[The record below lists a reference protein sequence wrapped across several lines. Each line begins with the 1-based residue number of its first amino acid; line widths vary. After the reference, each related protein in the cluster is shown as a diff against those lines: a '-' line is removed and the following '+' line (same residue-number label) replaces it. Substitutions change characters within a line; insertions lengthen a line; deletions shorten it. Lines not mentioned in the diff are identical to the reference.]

1 MILKKTTSLILTLCM
16 AIAMF
21 ALPAVTVSAA
31 PEQTEATAAADYGL
45 AEKTQDGVILHAWN
59 WSYNN
64 IKANMQAI
72 AQAGYSSVQTSPVQR
87 PKDYSASYTDV
98 KGQWWKLYQPI
109 SLSFSD
115 GNTWL
120 GTKAEFKAMCD
131 EAEKYGI
138 KIIVDIVA
146 NHMADASGSGN
157 SASNRSP
164 QIDANIRNNNSYWHV
179 NNIWAND
186 GSRYDMTQGS
196 ITQPDLNTGN
206 SDIQQM
212 VLSLLN
218 TCIDLGADGFRF
230 DAAKH
235 IELPNDSGCGSQFWP
250 TVINGSKSHAGGKD
264 IFYYGEILN
273 TASTAI
279 SNYTQYMSVTDNRT
293 GDGIL
298 ANVNSGNASGAATS
312 YYSIGAAPNKVVLW
326 AESHDTYM
334 GSSGNTSGISNA
346 KIKQAWAMVGSRN
359 GATALFFAR
368 PAAKMG
374 DASTDTTWKDKSVA
388 EVNKFH
394 NYFIG
399 QSEYLASSGSVAYN
413 ERGTTGVVISKLN
426 GGGSVSLK
434 ANRMASGTY
443 TDQITG
449 NIFTVAN
456 GTISGTVGSDGIAVV
471 YNAVTEPKNT
481 ISKQGGNFKTETLTL
496 TLGLTNATSGTYQID
511 NGQIITYTDTAQI
524 TIGAGVPVGTSIR
537 VNLTATDGET
547 TTDATYTFTKVLNTS
562 TYVYFDNSQTNWNNV
577 YCYMYNDSGAT
588 VVENAAWPGVAMTQN
603 SEGLYEYEVPEEL
616 ENGNVLFTAG
626 YSGPQIPAQDE
637 PGMVLDGFSMVYQN
651 GQWQEYIDSNPT
663 EPQPTEPEPTEP
675 QPTEPEPT
683 EPPAGERYML
693 GDVTFDDEITLE
705 DILIMQR
712 SMAMMTTLTQL
723 QMTAGD
729 VDRNGNIEIAD
740 VLEVQKYLAKM
751 STQYDIGKVFNDATM
766 PTDPQPTEPQPTE
779 PQPTEPQPTEPQPTE
794 PEPTEPQPT
803 EPSDSNEVTLYFS
816 NGVSWDKV
824 YIYAWRTSDENK
836 NAEWPGEEMT
846 AVGQNSFG
854 ETIYQINIDLSQYDN
869 VIFNNG
875 SGQQTED
882 IPLTSASN
890 NMGYYC
896 DKNVQNAQ
904 GHYGYGT
911 YLFDPSYI
919 V

>member
-31 PEQTEATAAADYGL
+31 PEQAEATAAADYGL
-45 AEKTQDGVILHAWN
+45 VEKAQDGVILHAWN

-98 KGQWWKLYQPI
+98 KGQWWKLYQPT

-131 EAEKYGI
+131 EAEKYGV
-138 KIIVDIVA
+138 KVIVDIVA
-146 NHMADASGSGN
+146 NHMADTGGSGN
-157 SASNRSP
+157 NAGNRSP
-164 QIDANIRNNNSYWHV
+164 QIDANIRNNDSYWHI

-196 ITQPDLNTGN
+196 ISQPDLNTGN
-206 SDIQQM
+206 SEVQQM
-212 VLSLLN
+212 ILSLLN

-273 TASTAI
+273 TAATAI
-279 SNYTQYMSVTDNRT
+279 SNYTQYMSVTDNYT
-293 GDGIL
+293 GDEIL
-298 ANVNSGNASGAATS
+298 ANVNSGNASGAAAS
-312 YYSIGAAPNKVVLW
+312 HYSTGAAANKVVLW

-334 GSSGNTSGISNA
+334 GSSGNTAGISNT

-374 DASTDTTWKDKSVA
+374 DASTDTTWKDKSVT

-394 NYFIG
+394 NYFAG
-399 QSEYLASSGSVAYN
+399 QSEYLSSNGSVAYN
-413 ERGTTGVVISKLN
+413 ERGTTGVVISKLD

-434 ANRMASGTY
+434 ANKMASGTY

-449 NIFTVAN
+449 NTFTVAN

-471 YNAVTEPKNT
+471 YNAVTEPQNT
-481 ISKQGGNFKTETLTL
+481 ISRQGGNFKTETLTL

-511 NGQIITYTDTAQI
+511 NGQIKTYTDTTQI

-537 VNLTATDGET
+537 VKLTATDGKT
-547 TTDATYTFTKVLNTS
+547 TTDVTYTFTKVLNTT
-562 TYVYFDNSQTNWNNV
+562 TYVYFDNSQTNWSNV

-588 VVENAAWPGVAMTQN
+588 VVENAAWPGVAMAKN
-603 SEGLYEYEVPEEL
+603 SDGLYEYQVPDEL
-616 ENGNVLFTAG
+616 ENSNVLFTAG
-626 YSGPQIPAQDE
+626 SSGPQIPAQDE
-637 PGMVLDGFSMVYQN
+637 PGMVLNGSSMIYQD
-651 GQWQEYIDSNPT
+651 GQWQAYTDSNPT
-663 EPQPTEPEPTEP
+663 DPQPTDPEPTDP
-675 QPTEPEPT
+675 V
-683 EPPAGERYML
+683 GERYML
-693 GDVTFDDEITLE
+693 GDVTFDDNVTLE
-705 DILIMQR
+705 DVLEIQRYLAYVIDFTDLQLI
-712 SMAMMTTLTQL
+712 A
-723 QMTAGD
+723 AD
-729 VDRNGNIEIAD
+729 VDRNGQTTIVDIMEI
-740 VLEVQKYLAKM
+740 QKYIAKQ
-751 STQYDIGKVFNDATM
+751 SSIEDIGKVFNTSS
-766 PTDPQPTEPQPTE
+766 PTD
-779 PQPTEPQPTEPQPTE
+779 PQPTE
-794 PEPTEPQPT
+794 PEPTEPEPT
-803 EPSDSNEVTLYFS
+803 APTAADTVTLYFS
-816 NGVSWDKV
+816 NGVNWDKV
-824 YIYAWRTSDENK
+824 YMYTWQTDSGSEN
-836 NAEWPGEEMT
+836 AQWPGQEMSP
-846 AVGQNSFG
+846 VGKNSFG
-854 ETIYQINIDLSQYDN
+854 ETIYKIELNLNQYDN
-869 VIFNNG
+869 IIFNNG
-875 SGQQTED
+875 NGQQTQD
-882 IPLTSASN
+882 IPISSASN

-896 DKNVQNAQ
+896 DKSVQNDK

-911 YLFDPSYI
+911 YEFDLSYI